1 MNIHFIYFLLAKA
14 RCFYTTPHPINRVG
28 EVIVVVYFWLCVKM
42 GLSRP
47 LIVLF
52 SSFFRHK
59 SNINRKSLNAM
70 LGIQTQGGR
79 MVGAVEY
86 IELWGP
92 PILDV
97 LCMVALQFLVAF

>member
-1 MNIHFIYFLLAKA
+1 
-14 RCFYTTPHPINRVG
+14 
-28 EVIVVVYFWLCVKM
+28 
-42 GLSRP
+42 
-47 LIVLF
+47 
-52 SSFFRHK
+52 
-59 SNINRKSLNAM
+59 M

-92 PILDV
+92 PILYV

>member
-1 MNIHFIYFLLAKA
+1 MCKNG
-14 RCFYTTPHPINRVG
+14 PI
-28 EVIVVVYFWLCVKM
+28 
-42 GLSRP
+42 P
-47 LIVLF
+47 ALIVLF
-52 SSFFRHK
+52 SSIFRHK

-92 PILDV
+92 PILYV